1 MALINSLTSGVS
13 ALQTFGKSLE
23 VIGNNIANVNTTA
36 YKGSRNYNED
46 NFSDVLRRSSPSG
59 ATSSNTDGMLIGSGV
74 HLGAVRAKF
83 TQGSLK
89 TTGNPTDLGI
99 AGNGF
104 FLVNDPV
111 SGTQYATRAG
121 DFRMDDQGYLVTNGG
136 YRVQGLTGGTP
147 PSTVGDIKLGTP
159 PAGTQLESFSID
171 AQGQL
176 TEFYSDGTSAI
187 TNQVLMQNYSDPNA
201 LMSSGNN
208 LFTGMSAAGPIG
220 GATLT
225 AANNAPGTNGLG
237 SVMQGTLELSNVDLT
252 EEFSELITAQRSFQA
267 ASRVITTSD
276 QVLEEIVNL
285 KR

>member
-36 YKGSRNYNED
+36 FKGSRTYNQD
-46 NFSDVLRRSSPSG
+46 NFSDVLRRSIPSS
-59 ATSSNTDGMLIGSGV
+59 TNSSNMDGMQVGSGV
-74 HLGAVRAKF
+74 HIGAIRAKF

-89 TTGNPTDLGI
+89 TTGNPTDLGV

-104 FLVNDPV
+104 FNVKDPV
-111 SGTQYATRAG
+111 SGTSYVTRAG
-121 DFRMDDQGYLVTNGG
+121 DFRMDDRGYLVTNNG

-147 PSTVGDIKLGTP
+147 PSAVGDIMLATP

-171 AQGQL
+171 TQGQL
-176 TEFYSDGTSAI
+176 TEFYSDGTSAV
-187 TNQVLMQNYSDPNA
+187 TNQILMQDFRDPNA
-201 LMSSGNN
+201 LMSAGNN
-208 LFTGMSAAGPIG
+208 LFTGMDVAGPVG
-220 GATLT
+220 GLTLS
-225 AANNAPGTNGLG
+225 AANNTPGANGLG

-252 EEFSELITAQRSFQA
+252 EEFSELITTQRSFQA

>member
-23 VIGNNIANVNTTA
+23 VIGNNIANVNTTGF
-36 YKGSRNYNED
+36 KGSRTYNAD

-59 ATSSNTDGMLIGSGV
+59 TTNSNTDGMQVGSGV
-74 HLGAVRAKF
+74 HLGAIRAKF
-83 TQGSLK
+83 NQGSLK
-89 TTGNPTDLGI
+89 TTGSLTDFGI

-104 FLVNDPV
+104 FIVKDPV
-111 SGTQYATRAG
+111 SGTQYASRAG
-121 DFRMDDQGYLVTNGG
+121 DFRMDDQGFLVTNNG

-147 PSTVGDIKLGTP
+147 PTTVGDIQLATP
-159 PAGTQLESFSID
+159 PAGTQLESFAVD

-187 TNQVLMQNYSDPNA
+187 TNQMLLQNYSDPNA
-201 LMSSGNN
+201 LMSAGNN
-208 LFTGMSAAGPIG
+208 LFTGMAAAGPIG
-220 GATLT
+220 GAALT

-252 EEFSELITAQRSFQA
+252 EEFSELITTQRSFQA